1 MKSAKEMFEELGY
14 EIIVNDKN
22 QLTYKILIWI
32 DDYEVVEKGIT
43 FWLLDKTFELDGEF
57 TVKEL
62 KAINQQVEEL
72 KWKVEE

>member
-32 DDYEVVEKGIT
+32 DNYEVVEKTIA

-57 TVKEL
+57 TIKEL
-62 KAINQQVEEL
+62 QAINKQVEEL
-72 KWKVEE
+72 GWEEK